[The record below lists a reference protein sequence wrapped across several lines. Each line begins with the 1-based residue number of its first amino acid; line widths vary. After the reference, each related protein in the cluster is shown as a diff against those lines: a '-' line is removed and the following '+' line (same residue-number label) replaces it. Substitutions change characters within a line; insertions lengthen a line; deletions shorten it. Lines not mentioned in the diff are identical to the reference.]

1 MVDERLKLGRCTA
14 LFSATLSPPSY
25 YKAVLGCDSDEQT
38 HSYALPSPFVQEK
51 LCLLVCNQIN
61 TRWAMREQSLEP
73 IARLLF
79 EMVSAKAGNYIAYF
93 PSYQY
98 LQKEAEVFSQL
109 YPQLPLVLQS
119 PQEDEFLAQFDQPH
133 PERSLLGFAVLVA
146 AYGVGCAVGGLLQ
159 DASGPRPAG
168 LWGTVLLAGG
178 FFAAALVPPANAAL
192 FLVVYSLPAG
202 LGSAFLAPAVLA
214 CAQKWYQDKKGWAT
228 GVAGVAMGLSGAFF
242 TLFVKGVGGRWGIRV
257 CFAALGAVM
266 LVVCGAGA
274 LILENPP
281 ATAKEKTQPGL
292 DYRQMLRTPQYKLCA
307 AAVALSAPAVLL
319 FSPEI
324 FKIAAERGLPE
335 SAAPYSIVLGSAA
348 SAAGRML
355 LPAVSDRLGRKPVLY
370 AVYLGL
376 AAGSAWFAF
385 AGQWWVLAAYA
396 VLTFFYS
403 GGAAVQPSFNTD
415 LFGLPH
421 AGVNYGFIALGM
433 SGGSILSYIGAQAL
447 PLAARHWLAGICAAA
462 GLICVSL
469 VKPVENG

>member
-1 MVDERLKLGRCTA
+1 
-14 LFSATLSPPSY
+14 
-25 YKAVLGCDSDEQT
+25 
-38 HSYALPSPFVQEK
+38 
-51 LCLLVCNQIN
+51 
-61 TRWAMREQSLEP
+61 
-73 IARLLF
+73 
-79 EMVSAKAGNYIAYF
+79 
-93 PSYQY
+93 
-98 LQKEAEVFSQL
+98 
-109 YPQLPLVLQS
+109 
-119 PQEDEFLAQFDQPH
+119 
-133 PERSLLGFAVLVA
+133 
-146 AYGVGCAVGGLLQ
+146 
-159 DASGPRPAG
+159 
-168 LWGTVLLAGG
+168 
-178 FFAAALVPPANAAL
+178 
-192 FLVVYSLPAG
+192 
-202 LGSAFLAPAVLA
+202 
-214 CAQKWYQDKKGWAT
+214 
-228 GVAGVAMGLSGAFF
+228 MGLSGAFF
-242 TLFVKGVGGRWGIRV
+242 TVFVRGVGGVWGIRV

-274 LILENPP
+274 LILQDPP
-281 ATAKEKTQPGL
+281 PKAQSGPPQPGL
-292 DYRQMLRTPQYKLCA
+292 DYKQMLRTPQYKLCA

>member
-1 MVDERLKLGRCTA
+1 MRVPKQNRGPYILAAGAAAQLLTGIPA
-14 LFSATLSPPSY
+14 AWGVFQQPVMQGYGFSR
-25 YKAVLGCDSDEQT
+25 GQ
-38 HSYALPSPFVQEK
+38 
-51 LCLLVCNQIN
+51 
-61 TRWAMREQSLEP
+61 AM
-73 IARLLF
+73 
-79 EMVSAKAGNYIAYF
+79 
-93 PSYQY
+93 
-98 LQKEAEVFSQL
+98 
-109 YPQLPLVLQS
+109 
-119 PQEDEFLAQFDQPH
+119 
-133 PERSLLGFAVLVA
+133 LGFAVLVA

-159 DASGPRPAG
+159 DACGPRPAG

-324 FKIAAERGLPE
+324 FQIAAERGLPE

-355 LPAVSDRLGRKPVLY
+355 LPAVSDKLGRKPVLY
-370 AVYLGL
+370 AVYIGL

-385 AGQWWVLAAYA
+385 AQAWWLLAAYA
-396 VLTFFYS
+396 LLTFFYS
-403 GGAAVQPSFNTD
+403 GGAAVQPSFSTD
-415 LFGLPH
+415 LFGLTH

-447 PLAARHWLAGICAAA
+447 PLAARHWLAGACAAA
-462 GLICVSL
+462 GLVCVSL
-469 VKPVENG
+469 VKPVENS

>member
-1 MVDERLKLGRCTA
+1 MPKQNRGPYILAAGAAAQLLTGIPAAWGVFQQPVMQGYG
-14 LFSATLSPPSY
+14 FSR
-25 YKAVLGCDSDEQT
+25 GQ
-38 HSYALPSPFVQEK
+38 
-51 LCLLVCNQIN
+51 
-61 TRWAMREQSLEP
+61 AM
-73 IARLLF
+73 
-79 EMVSAKAGNYIAYF
+79 
-93 PSYQY
+93 
-98 LQKEAEVFSQL
+98 
-109 YPQLPLVLQS
+109 
-119 PQEDEFLAQFDQPH
+119 LA
-133 PERSLLGFAVLVA
+133 FAVLVA

-159 DASGPRPAG
+159 DARGPRFAG

-192 FLVVYSLPAG
+192 FLVVYSVPAG

-242 TLFVKGVGGRWGIRV
+242 TVFVKGVGGAWGIRV

-274 LILENPP
+274 LILQDPP
-281 ATAKEKTQPGL
+281 PKAQSGPPQQGL
-292 DYRQMLRTPQYKLCA
+292 DYKQMLRTPQYKLCA

-421 AGVNYGFIALGM
+421 AGVNYGFYCFGYERRQHFELYRCAGPAP
-433 SGGSILSYIGAQAL
+433 GRPA
-447 PLAARHWLAGICAAA
+447 LAGRDLCRSGADLCQSCKTCGEWLKFCVARGKIWCCRETCRGRHARPAAFLQM
-462 GLICVSL
+462 GVFR
-469 VKPVENG
+469 

>member
-1 MVDERLKLGRCTA
+1 MPKQNRGPYILAAGAAAQLLTGIPAAWGVFQQPVMQGYG
-14 LFSATLSPPSY
+14 FSR
-25 YKAVLGCDSDEQT
+25 GQ
-38 HSYALPSPFVQEK
+38 
-51 LCLLVCNQIN
+51 
-61 TRWAMREQSLEP
+61 AM
-73 IARLLF
+73 
-79 EMVSAKAGNYIAYF
+79 
-93 PSYQY
+93 
-98 LQKEAEVFSQL
+98 
-109 YPQLPLVLQS
+109 
-119 PQEDEFLAQFDQPH
+119 
-133 PERSLLGFAVLVA
+133 LGFAVLVA

-159 DASGPRPAG
+159 DACGPRPAG

-242 TLFVKGVGGRWGIRV
+242 TLFVKGVCGRWGIRV

-281 ATAKEKTQPGL
+281 ATAKEKMQPGL

-355 LPAVSDRLGRKPVLY
+355 LPAVSDKLGRKPVLY
-370 AVYLGL
+370 AVYIGL

-385 AGQWWVLAAYA
+385 AQAWWLLAAYA
-396 VLTFFYS
+396 LLTFFYS

-415 LFGLPH
+415 LFGLAH

-447 PLAARHWLAGICAAA
+447 PLAARHWLAGACAAG
-462 GLICVSL
+462 GLVCVSL

>member
-1 MVDERLKLGRCTA
+1 MPKQNRGPYILAAGAAAQLLTGIPAAWGVFQQPVMQGYG
-14 LFSATLSPPSY
+14 FSR
-25 YKAVLGCDSDEQT
+25 GQ
-38 HSYALPSPFVQEK
+38 
-51 LCLLVCNQIN
+51 
-61 TRWAMREQSLEP
+61 AM
-73 IARLLF
+73 
-79 EMVSAKAGNYIAYF
+79 
-93 PSYQY
+93 
-98 LQKEAEVFSQL
+98 
-109 YPQLPLVLQS
+109 
-119 PQEDEFLAQFDQPH
+119 
-133 PERSLLGFAVLVA
+133 LGFAVLVA

-159 DASGPRPAG
+159 DARGPRPAG
-168 LWGTVLLAGG
+168 LWGTVLVAGG
-178 FFAAALVPPANAAL
+178 
-192 FLVVYSLPAG
+192 LPAG

-242 TLFVKGVGGRWGIRV
+242 TVFVKGVGGRWGIRV

-274 LILENPP
+274 LILQDPP
-281 ATAKEKTQPGL
+281 QPGL
-292 DYRQMLRTPQYKLCA
+292 DYKQMLRTPQYKLCA

-355 LPAVSDRLGRKPVLY
+355 LPAVSDKLGRKPVLY
-370 AVYLGL
+370 AVYIGL

-385 AGQWWVLAAYA
+385 AEAWWLLAAYA
-396 VLTFFYS
+396 LLTFFYS

-415 LFGLPH
+415 LFGLAH

-447 PLAARHWLAGICAAA
+447 PLAARHWLAGACAAA
-462 GLICVSL
+462 GLVCVSL

>member
-1 MVDERLKLGRCTA
+1 MITNKC
-14 LFSATLSPPSY
+14 S
-25 YKAVLGCDSDEQT
+25 
-38 HSYALPSPFVQEK
+38 
-51 LCLLVCNQIN
+51 
-61 TRWAMREQSLEP
+61 
-73 IARLLF
+73 
-79 EMVSAKAGNYIAYF
+79 
-93 PSYQY
+93 
-98 LQKEAEVFSQL
+98 
-109 YPQLPLVLQS
+109 
-119 PQEDEFLAQFDQPH
+119 
-133 PERSLLGFAVLVA
+133 
-146 AYGVGCAVGGLLQ
+146 
-159 DASGPRPAG
+159 
-168 LWGTVLLAGG
+168 
-178 FFAAALVPPANAAL
+178 
-192 FLVVYSLPAG
+192 
-202 LGSAFLAPAVLA
+202 
-214 CAQKWYQDKKGWAT
+214 
-228 GVAGVAMGLSGAFF
+228 
-242 TLFVKGVGGRWGIRV
+242 
-257 CFAALGAVM
+257 
-266 LVVCGAGA
+266 
-274 LILENPP
+274 
-281 ATAKEKTQPGL
+281 
-292 DYRQMLRTPQYKLCA
+292 RTPQYKLCA

-433 SGGSILSYIGAQAL
+433 SGGSVLSYIGAQAL

>member
-1 MVDERLKLGRCTA
+1 MFQQPVMQGYG
-14 LFSATLSPPSY
+14 FSR
-25 YKAVLGCDSDEQT
+25 GQ
-38 HSYALPSPFVQEK
+38 
-51 LCLLVCNQIN
+51 
-61 TRWAMREQSLEP
+61 AM
-73 IARLLF
+73 
-79 EMVSAKAGNYIAYF
+79 
-93 PSYQY
+93 
-98 LQKEAEVFSQL
+98 
-109 YPQLPLVLQS
+109 
-119 PQEDEFLAQFDQPH
+119 LA
-133 PERSLLGFAVLVA
+133 FAVLVA

-159 DASGPRPAG
+159 DARGPRFAG
-168 LWGTVLLAGG
+168 LWGTALLAGG

-192 FLVVYSLPAG
+192 FLVVYSVPAG

-242 TLFVKGVGGRWGIRV
+242 YGVRQ
-257 CFAALGAVM
+257 GAS
-266 LVVCGAGA
+266 AGA
-274 LILENPP
+274 WGHPGLLCRVRGGHARRLRRGGADFAGPAPKAQSGPP
-281 ATAKEKTQPGL
+281 QSGL
-292 DYRQMLRTPQYKLCA
+292 DYKQMLRTPQYKLCA

-421 AGVNYGFIALGM
+421 AG
-433 SGGSILSYIGAQAL
+433 
-447 PLAARHWLAGICAAA
+447 
-462 GLICVSL
+462 
-469 VKPVENG
+469 

>member
-1 MVDERLKLGRCTA
+1 MPKQNRGPYILAAGAAAQLLTGIPAAWGVFQQPVMQGYG
-14 LFSATLSPPSY
+14 FSR
-25 YKAVLGCDSDEQT
+25 GQ
-38 HSYALPSPFVQEK
+38 
-51 LCLLVCNQIN
+51 
-61 TRWAMREQSLEP
+61 AM
-73 IARLLF
+73 
-79 EMVSAKAGNYIAYF
+79 
-93 PSYQY
+93 
-98 LQKEAEVFSQL
+98 
-109 YPQLPLVLQS
+109 
-119 PQEDEFLAQFDQPH
+119 LA
-133 PERSLLGFAVLVA
+133 FAVLVA

-159 DASGPRPAG
+159 DARGPRFAG

-178 FFAAALVPPANAAL
+178 FFAAALVPPVNAAL
-192 FLVVYSLPAG
+192 FLVVYSVPAG

-242 TLFVKGVGGRWGIRV
+242 TVFVRGVGGAWGIRV

-274 LILENPP
+274 LILQDPP
-281 ATAKEKTQPGL
+281 PKAQSGPPQPGL
-292 DYRQMLRTPQYKLCA
+292 DYKQMLRTPQYKLCA

-469 VKPVENG
+469 VKPVEWLKFCVARGKIWCCRETCRGRACPARGLPADGRFPLGGGPHMCGPYIAAPITKYVFQEAFYDPIPTTAQAGRALGHGISAGRALRVPAVYR

>member
-1 MVDERLKLGRCTA
+1 MPKQNRGRYILAAGAAAQLLTGIPA
-14 LFSATLSPPSY
+14 AWGVFQKPVMQGYGFSR
-25 YKAVLGCDSDEQT
+25 GQ
-38 HSYALPSPFVQEK
+38 
-51 LCLLVCNQIN
+51 
-61 TRWAMREQSLEP
+61 AM
-73 IARLLF
+73 
-79 EMVSAKAGNYIAYF
+79 
-93 PSYQY
+93 
-98 LQKEAEVFSQL
+98 
-109 YPQLPLVLQS
+109 
-119 PQEDEFLAQFDQPH
+119 
-133 PERSLLGFAVLVA
+133 LGFAMLVA

-159 DASGPRPAG
+159 DARGPRFAG

-178 FFAAALVPPANAAL
+178 FFAAAVVPPANAAM

-214 CAQKWYQDKKGWAT
+214 CAQKWYQGKKGWAT
-228 GVAGVAMGLSGAFF
+228 GVTGVAMGLSGAFF
-242 TLFVKGVGGRWGIRV
+242 TLFVKGIGGRWGIRV

-281 ATAKEKTQPGL
+281 ASAVGKPQPGL
-292 DYRQMLRTPQYKLCA
+292 DYKQMLRTPQYKLCA
-307 AAVALSAPAVLL
+307 AAVALSAPPVLL

-324 FKIAAERGLPE
+324 FQIATERGLPE
-335 SAAPYSIVLGSAA
+335 AAAPFSIVFGSAA

-355 LPAVSDRLGRKPVLY
+355 LPALSDKLGRKPVLY

-447 PLAARHWLAGICAAA
+447 PLAARHWLAGGCAAA
-462 GLICVSL
+462 GLVCVSL